1 MTMSNAPPAP
11 SLEYPA
17 EVLAQHIMDDDK
29 IGAICK
35 KVAQDRSGTRFW
47 TPEQWEQN
55 ENTAQYDLYWAV
67 YTETQVKI
75 VTIALGKIANIT
87 YGG

>member
-1 MTMSNAPPAP
+1 MTKQDREPAP

-17 EVLAQHIMDDDK
+17 EVLAQHITDDDK

-35 KVAQDRSGTRFW
+35 DIANKRSGTKYW
-47 TPEQWEQN
+47 TPEQWEEY

-75 VTIALGKIANIT
+75 VTIALGKIANI
-87 YGG
+87 GIGS